1 MGSRYIAIASD
12 TNEYLELEF
21 GVSLIKLRM
30 APKWNALSPY
40 RPMPRTENK
49 KKKKRKRK
57 KRKAGKKEQ
66 GRGRGVGDD
75 DDGGGGGGGGVA
87 RGGSDAKY
95 NRNREKGIFWL
106 TSSLTR
112 IADCCSAASNKFE
125 RIFGE
130 QQHHQEAGLYVADSC
145 GWKNILSDCTSDCQ
159 NSFPKNNPVKMALES
174 IGENVWSSIASSS
187 SSSSSSSSNCNI
199 NSSRVIVV
207 VVISV
212 IVVIVSVIDIVV

>member
-1 MGSRYIAIASD
+1 MKKVLFVKKRSHRSD
-12 TNEYLELEF
+12 VRIKILEKFQDSTNRIRLIMNRNREYCRRINFTPLT
-21 GVSLIKLRM
+21 IKLRM

-57 KRKAGKKEQ
+57 RKKRKKGEKEQ

-75 DDGGGGGGGGVA
+75 DDGGGSGVA

-145 GWKNILSDCTSDCQ
+145 GWIIPLPYEAIKGFRVFKYKRQISDWSINNRENIQ
-159 NSFPKNNPVKMALES
+159 NLLN
-174 IGENVWSSIASSS
+174 
-187 SSSSSSSSNCNI
+187 
-199 NSSRVIVV
+199 
-207 VVISV
+207 
-212 IVVIVSVIDIVV
+212 

>member
-1 MGSRYIAIASD
+1 
-12 TNEYLELEF
+12 
-21 GVSLIKLRM
+21 M

-40 RPMPRTENK
+40 RPMP
-49 KKKKRKRK
+49 
-57 KRKAGKKEQ
+57 

-75 DDGGGGGGGGVA
+75 DDGSGGGGGVA

-145 GWKNILSDCTSDCQ
+145 GWIIPLPYEAIKGFRVFKYKRQISDWSINNRENIQ
-159 NSFPKNNPVKMALES
+159 NLLN
-174 IGENVWSSIASSS
+174 
-187 SSSSSSSSNCNI
+187 
-199 NSSRVIVV
+199 
-207 VVISV
+207 
-212 IVVIVSVIDIVV
+212 